1 LGMRI
6 LMDDDSESDGAMR
19 RWIMMPRRTLIEGA
33 IGTQPFRTALPVL
46 PQAGCLP
53 FAGTPGWRP
62 FTWRTD
68 GTSPSRCTGAF

>member
-1 LGMRI
+1 MRI
-6 LMDDDSESDGAMR
+6 LMDDDGAMQ
-19 RWIMMPRRTLIEGA
+19 RWIMMPRHPLIEGA

-68 GTSPSRCTGAF
+68 GTPGRPSRCTGAFY

>member
-1 LGMRI
+1 MRI
-6 LMDDDSESDGAMR
+6 LMDDDGAMQ
-19 RWIMMPRRTLIEGA
+19 RWIMMPTRRRTLIEGA
-33 IGTQPFRTALPVL
+33 IGTQPSRTSLPVL

-68 GTSPSRCTGAF
+68 GPGRDPPQ